1 MSLARLSR
9 RAVRVPPLPQRAL
22 HTSVRYLAP
31 QPTAPAGSSTT
42 ATQPHP
48 RSGVKA
54 FAASTDSV
62 FTPLDTFRPRHEG
75 PRDKDVQ
82 DMLSTLGYKTM
93 EEFIKATVPDS
104 VRIPEYTSRDI
115 APLSELELRRRAED
129 IATLNKPMKS
139 YIGMG

>member
-1 MSLARLSR
+1 
-9 RAVRVPPLPQRAL
+9 
-22 HTSVRYLAP
+22 
-31 QPTAPAGSSTT
+31 
-42 ATQPHP
+42 
-48 RSGVKA
+48 
-54 FAASTDSV
+54 
-62 FTPLDTFRPRHEG
+62 
-75 PRDKDVQ
+75 
-82 DMLSTLGYKTM
+82 MLSTLGYKTM